1 MKSRILSLVS
11 ILVLLVTF
19 AQAQV
24 TTSSINGKIKDS
36 KGIIPGATIVM
47 VHVPTGTVS
56 KGSSN
61 ESGLYRIGNLN
72 PGGPY
77 KITVTFVGYSPV
89 VKENIYLTL
98 GSDLKIDLDLQEQGN
113 QLADVSIKGQK
124 GGTKSGAGTS
134 IGEGQIKTLPTMNR
148 SLQDVTRVTPQGSKD
163 NTFGGTNFR
172 YNNVT
177 IDGAIN
183 NDAIGFSPSLGGQ
196 SGSSGMPGSSTRTNP
211 VSLDAIQDVTV
222 LLSPYDVKVG
232 NFLGGSINAVTRGG
246 TNEVVGSVYG
256 YGRNASLIGRN
267 KIGDNAKEPSAFHD
281 YQTGFRVGFPII
293 KDKLFFFTNEEIT
306 RRQDPVILGAG
317 SSDMKLLTLS
327 DAQKISDRM
336 KNAYGID
343 AGSFGDYNIYSQS
356 NKFFNR
362 LDWNISESTQ
372 LTIRNNTIVSKA
384 TNLERDQSNFR
395 FGGIDFK
402 QNNNQS
408 STVADLKTRFG
419 NSATNNL
426 ILGYSTV
433 HDFRTPL
440 SDPAIPQ
447 IEIGSNGGTIF
458 LGTDREASIFN
469 MKQNT
474 FELTDNYSFSKGIHN
489 FTVGT
494 HNEFYKI
501 NYGFVNAWNG
511 RVAYDS
517 VDDFLN
523 NKPKRVRTSFDYAD
537 NTRDNIIANPTAK
550 FNVNLYSAYGQDE
563 MRLSD
568 KFKLTL
574 GLRFD
579 MADLPTMPTLSS
591 KTTNSPVDPNYGTTY
606 TYTQPSNINNKFLNK
621 VQISPRLGF
630 NFDALGDQSLIV
642 RGGSGLFT
650 SRVPFAWLGYAYYNN
665 GVNYGSYDLKPATG
679 NKVVTQ
685 VPGTDPIKDALGGNG
700 EAGYAAKQGVNINDA
715 NGATQVDLV
724 DNNFK
729 MPKAWRSNLAFDF
742 KTQDNWKFTVEGIYS
757 KVIKDVAFQQ
767 INYVDNP
774 KYMVYDTQKQQP
786 IYSTTS
792 GAYGNGKINNKYT
805 NAYLLSNT
813 DQGYKYSLTGQISK
827 SLPFGLDVMVAYTYG
842 QSKDIANGIRNS
854 MESNWQL
861 NQALSPNNPGLAYS
875 NFDIRNR
882 IISTINYRL
891 DWAKNGKY
899 VSNFSLFFSGQSGSP
914 YSLGLVNSTINGTGQ
929 TVSLMYI
936 PAAGETQ
943 KFFANTADGI
953 AQAAAFDSYVNGDKY
968 LSTRRG
974 NFTERNGAR
983 TPWNVQADFRL
994 SQDIFVTGTAAKKH
1008 TLTLTYDIVNLT
1020 NLLNKDW
1027 GVQYFS
1033 PNTYNSM
1040 ASIGLTQAKDA
1051 AGKVLTGSPTTYP
1064 TYTFSQAG
1072 VSSYS
1077 KDFFASRYQMQL
1089 GLRYSF

>member
-24 TTSSINGKIKDS
+24 TTSSINGKIKDN

-98 GSDLKIDLDLQEQGN
+98 GSDVKLDLDLQEQGN

-256 YGRNASLIGRN
+256 YGRNASLIGKN
-267 KIGDNAKEPSAFHD
+267 KIGDNSKEPSAFHD

-327 DAQKISDRM
+327 EAQQISDRM
-336 KNAYGID
+336 KTVYGVD

-372 LTIRNNTIVSKA
+372 LTIRNNTIISKA

-402 QNNNQS
+402 QNNNQT

-426 ILGYSTV
+426 IVGYSTV
-433 HDFRTPL
+433 HDYRDPL
-440 SDPAIPQ
+440 SNPALPQ
-447 IEIGSNGGTIF
+447 IEIASNGGTLF

-474 FELTDNYSFSKGIHN
+474 FEFTDNYMYSSGIHT

-494 HNEFYKI
+494 HNEFYNI
-501 NYGFVNAWNG
+501 NYGFVNSWNG
-511 RVAYDS
+511 RVAYS
-517 VDDFLN
+517 SIADFLA
-523 NKPKRVRTSFDYAD
+523 NKPNRVRTSYNYDD
-537 NTRDNIIANPTAK
+537 NTRDNIIANPTAE
-550 FNVNLYSAYGQDE
+550 FNVNMYSVYGQDE
-563 MRLSD
+563 IRIGD
-568 KFKLTL
+568 RFKLTP

-579 MADLPTMPTLSS
+579 MANLPDMPSLSS
-591 KTTNSPVDPNYGTTY
+591 KTTNSPVDANYGTTY
-606 TYTQPSNINNKFLNK
+606 TYTQPSSITGKFLNK
-621 VQISPRLGF
+621 IQISPRVGF
-630 NFDALGDQSLIV
+630 NFDVLGNQSLV
-642 RGGSGLFT
+642 MRGGTGLFT
-650 SRVPFAWLGYAYYNN
+650 SRVPFAWIGYAYYNN
-665 GVNYGSYDLKPATG
+665 GVNYGAFDKSYIYANADPTKIVTPAAG
-679 NKVVTQ
+679 S
-685 VPGTDPIKDALGGNG
+685 DPIKDALTGNG
-700 EAGYAAKQGVNINDA
+700 EAGYVTKQGVNVKDA
-715 NGATQVDLV
+715 SGATQVDLV

-729 MPKAWRSNLAFDF
+729 MPKAWRSNLAFDY
-742 KTQDNWKFTVEGIYS
+742 KTDDQWKFTVEGIFS
-757 KVIKDVAFQQ
+757 QVIKDVQFQQ

-774 KYMVYDTQKQQP
+774 TYMVYDTQKQQP
-786 IYSTTS
+786 IYS
-792 GAYGNGKINNKYT
+792 GAKINPLYT

-813 DQGYKYSLTGQISK
+813 DKGYKYSLTAQVSK
-827 SLPFGLDVMVAYTYG
+827 SLPMGLDMMVAYTYG
-842 QSKDIANGIRNS
+842 RSKDIANGIRNS

-891 DWAKNGKY
+891 DWFKNNKY

-914 YSLGLVNSTINGTGQ
+914 YSLGLVNTRINGTGQ
-929 TVSLMYI
+929 TVSLMYV
-936 PAAGETQ
+936 PAVGETT
-943 KFFANTADGI
+943 KFFANTPDGI
-953 AQAAAFDSYVNGDKY
+953 AQAAAFDSYINGDKY

-983 TPWNVQADFRL
+983 TPWNVQADFRF
-994 SQDIFVTGTAAKKH
+994 SQDVQVAKGKH
-1008 TLTLTYDIVNLT
+1008 PHILTLTYDIINLT
-1020 NLLNKDW
+1020 NLVNKNW
-1027 GVQYFS
+1027 GIQYFS

-1040 ASIGLTQAKDA
+1040 ASMGIKVAT
-1051 AGKVLTGSPTTYP
+1051 AGTPTAYP
-1064 TYTFSQAG
+1064 VYTFAQKD
-1072 VSSYS
+1072 VTSYS

-1089 GLRYSF
+1089 GARYSF

>member
-24 TTSSINGKIKDS
+24 TTSSINGKIKDN

-98 GSDLKIDLDLQEQGN
+98 GSDVKLDLDLQEQGN

-267 KIGDNAKEPSAFHD
+267 KIGDNSKEPSAFHD

-317 SSDMKLLTLS
+317 SSDMKLLTLTE
-327 DAQKISDRM
+327 AQQISDRM

-362 LDWNISESTQ
+362 LDWNISENTQ

-433 HDFRTPL
+433 HDFRNPL
-440 SDPAIPQ
+440 SNPAVPQ
-447 IEIGSNGGTIF
+447 IEITGTGGSGIIF

-469 MKQNT
+469 MKQKT
-474 FELTDNYSFSKGIHN
+474 FELTDNYTFSKGIST
-489 FTVGT
+489 FTFGT
-494 HNEFYKI
+494 HNEFYNI
-501 NYGFVNAWNG
+501 NYGFVNSWNG

-517 VDDFLN
+517 VNDFLIN
-523 NKPKRVRTSFDYAD
+523 NPSRVRTNFNYAD

-579 MADLPTMPTLSS
+579 MADLPTMPSLST
-591 KTTNSPVDPNYGTTY
+591 KTTNSPVDANYGTTY
-606 TYTQPSNINNKFLNK
+606 TYTQPSSITGKFLNK
-621 VQISPRLGF
+621 IQISPRVGF
-630 NFDALGDQSLIV
+630 NFDVLGNQSLV
-642 RGGSGLFT
+642 MRGGTGLFT
-650 SRVPFAWLGYAYYNN
+650 SRVPFAWIGYAYYNN
-665 GVNYGSYDLKPATG
+665 GVNYGAFDQKRSSKAYTAG
-679 NKVVTQ
+679 S
-685 VPGTDPIKDALGGNG
+685 DPIKDALNGNG
-700 EAGYAAKQGVNINDA
+700 EAGFVSKQNVNVNDA
-715 NGATQVDLV
+715 TGATQVDLV

-742 KTQDNWKFTVEGIYS
+742 KTEDNWKFTLEGIFS
-757 KVIKDVAFQQ
+757 QVIKDVQFQQ

-774 KYMVYDTQKQQP
+774 KYMVYDTQKEQP
-786 IYSTTS
+786 IYS
-792 GAYGNGKINNKYT
+792 GAKINPLYT

-813 DQGYKYSLTGQISK
+813 DKGYKYSLTAQVSK
-827 SLPFGLDVMVAYTYG
+827 SLPIGLDVMVAYTYG
-842 QSKDIANGIRNS
+842 KSKDIANGIRNS

-875 NFDIRNR
+875 NFDVRHR

-891 DWAKNGKY
+891 DWSKDGKY
-899 VSNFSLFFSGQSGSP
+899 TTNFGLFFSAQSGAP
-914 YSLGLVNSTINGTGQ
+914 YSLGLVGAVINGTGQ
-929 TVSLMYI
+929 NVSLMYI
-936 PAAGETQ
+936 PAAGETP
-943 KFFANTADGI
+943 KFFANTPTGI
-953 AQAAAFDSYVNGDKY
+953 AQAAAFDAYIDGDKY

>member
-1 MKSRILSLVS
+1 MKTRILLLFS
-11 ILVLLVTF
+11 ILTLFF
-19 AQAQV
+19 ATTEAQV
-24 TTSSINGKIKDS
+24 TTSGINGKVKDA

-56 KGSSN
+56 KVSSN
-61 ESGLYRIGNLN
+61 ENGFYRIGNLN

-77 KITVTFVGYSPV
+77 KITVSYVGYSPL
-89 VKENIYLTL
+89 VKENLYLTL
-98 GSDLKIDLDLQEQGN
+98 GNDVRLDLDLEEQGN
-113 QLADVSIKGQK
+113 QLAEVSVKGQK

-134 IGEGQIKTLPTMNR
+134 INEAQIKALPTLNR

-232 NFLGGSINAVTRGG
+232 NFLGGSINAVTRSG
-246 TNEVVGSVYG
+246 TNDVTGSVYG

-267 KIGDNAKEPSAFHD
+267 KTGDNSKLPSSFHD

-317 SSDMKLLTLS
+317 SSDMKLLTT
-327 DAQKISDRM
+327 AQAQQISDYV
-336 KNAYGID
+336 KSNYGVD
-343 AGSFGDYNIYSQS
+343 AGAFGDYNIYSQS

-362 LDWNISESTQ
+362 LDWNINENNQ
-372 LTIRNNTIVSKA
+372 LTIRNNTIISKA

-395 FGGIDFK
+395 FGSIDFQ

-433 HDFRTPL
+433 HDYRNPL
-440 SDPAIPQ
+440 SNPALPQ
-447 IEIGSNGGTIF
+447 IEIASNGGTIF

-474 FELTDNYSFSKGIHN
+474 FEFTDNYVFSKGNHT

-501 NYGFVNAWNG
+501 NYGFVNSWNG
-511 RVAYDS
+511 RVAYS
-517 VDDFLN
+517 SIADFLA
-523 NKPKRVRTSFDYAD
+523 NKPNRVRASYNYDNNSRDYILD
-537 NTRDNIIANPTAK
+537 NPTAE
-550 FNVNLYSAYGQDE
+550 FNVNMYSVYGQDE
-563 MRLSD
+563 IRIGDRL
-568 KFKLTL
+568 KLTP

-579 MADLPTMPTLSS
+579 MANLPDMPTLSS

-606 TYTQPSNINNKFLNK
+606 TYTQPSAITGKFLNK
-621 VQISPRLGF
+621 IQISPRIGF

-642 RGGSGLFT
+642 RGGTGFFT
-650 SRVPFAWLGYAYYNN
+650 SRIPFAWVGYAYYNN
-665 GVNYGSYDLKPATG
+665 GVNYGAFDRSYNNT
-679 NKVVTQ
+679 TTSQ
-685 VPGTDPIKDALGGNG
+685 VAGTDPIRDGLTGNG
-700 EAGYAAKQGVNINDA
+700 EAGYVTKQNVNVKDA
-715 NGATQVDLV
+715 SGATQVDLV

-729 MPKAWRSNLAFDF
+729 MPKAWRTNLAFDY
-742 KTQDNWKFTVEGIYS
+742 KTADQWKFTVEGIYS
-757 KVIKDVAFQQ
+757 KVIKDIQFQQ

-774 KYMVYDTQKQQP
+774 TYMVYDTQKQQP
-786 IYSTTS
+786 IYS
-792 GAYGNGKINNKYT
+792 GAKINPLYT

-813 DQGYKYSLTGQISK
+813 NKGYKYSLTAQVSK
-827 SLPFGLDVMVAYTYG
+827 SFPMGLDLMVGYTYG
-842 QSKDIANGIRNS
+842 QSKDVSNGIRNS

-861 NQALSPNNPGLAYS
+861 NQSLSPNNASLAYS

-882 IISTINYRL
+882 IVSTANYRI

-899 VSNFSLFFSGQSGSP
+899 VSSFSLFFSGQSGSP
-914 YSLGLVNSTINGTGQ
+914 YSLGLVNTRINGTGQ
-929 TVSLMYI
+929 TVSLLYI
-936 PAAGETQ
+936 PAVGETT
-943 KFFANTADGI
+943 KFFPTTTAGI
-953 AQAAAFDSYVNGDKY
+953 AQAAAFDAYINGDKY

-974 NFTERNGAR
+974 QFTERNGAR
-983 TPWNVQADFRL
+983 TPWNVQADFRFA
-994 SQDIFVTGTAAKKH
+994 QDIQVAKGKH
-1008 TLTLTYDIVNLT
+1008 PHVLTLTYDIVNLT
-1020 NLLNKDW
+1020 NLVNKNW

-1033 PNTYNSM
+1033 PNTFNSM
-1040 ASIGLTQAKDA
+1040 ASVGV
-1051 AGKVLTGSPTTYP
+1051 KVATPGTATAYP
-1064 TYTFSQAG
+1064 VYSFSQSD
-1072 VSSYS
+1072 VTSYS
-1077 KDFFASRYQMQL
+1077 KDFFGSRYQMQL

>member
-1 MKSRILSLVS
+1 MKLRLLSLLGVFM
-11 ILVLLVTF
+11 LFVTMV
-19 AQAQV
+19 QAQV
-24 TTSSINGKIKDS
+24 TTSGINGKIKDD
-36 KGIIPGATIVM
+36 KGIIPGATIAI
-47 VHVPTGTVS
+47 VHIPTGTVS

-61 ESGLYRIGNLN
+61 EAGIYRIGNLN

-77 KITVTFVGYSPV
+77 KITVTYVGYNPI
-89 VKENIYLTL
+89 VKENVYLAL
-98 GSDLKIDLDLQEQGN
+98 GADQKIDIDLKEQGN
-113 QLADVSIKGQK
+113 QLAEVSVRGQK
-124 GGTKSGAGTS
+124 GPTKSGAGTS
-134 IGEGQIKTLPTMNR
+134 INETQIKNLPTMNR

-222 LLSPYDVKVG
+222 LLAPYDVKIG

-246 TNEVVGSVYG
+246 TNDVTGSVYG
-256 YGRNASLIGRN
+256 YGRNAALIGRN
-267 KIGDNAKEPSAFHD
+267 KIGDNSKEPSAFHD

-317 SSDMKLLTLS
+317 SPDGIITL
-327 DAQKISDRM
+327 AQAQAISDRM
-336 KNAYGID
+336 KTAYGLD
-343 AGSFGDYNIYSQS
+343 AGAYGDYNIYSQS

-362 LDWNISESTQ
+362 LDWNINENNQ
-372 LTIRNNTIVSKA
+372 LTIRNNTIISKA

-395 FGGIDFK
+395 FGSIDFK

-408 STVADLKTRFG
+408 STVADLKTRFN

-433 HDFRTPL
+433 HDFRDPL
-440 SDPAIPQ
+440 SNPAIPQ

-511 RVAYDS
+511 RIAYDT
-517 VDDFLN
+517 VDDFLA

-537 NTRDNIIANPTAK
+537 NSRDNILANPTAK
-550 FNVNLYSAYGQDE
+550 FNVNLYSVYGQDE

-579 MADLPTMPTLSS
+579 MADLPNMPTLST

-606 TYTQPSNINNKFLNK
+606 TYTQPSAINNKFLNK

-742 KTQDNWKFTVEGIYS
+742 RTQDNWKFTLEGIYS

-774 KYMVYDTQKQQP
+774 TYMVYDTQHQQP
-786 IYSTTS
+786 IYSGS
-792 GAYGNGKINNKYT
+792 KINSKYT

-813 DQGYKYSLTGQISK
+813 DQGYKYSLTGQVSK
-827 SLPFGLDVMVAYTYG
+827 SLPFGLDFMVAYTYG

-875 NFDIRNR
+875 NFDVRNR
-882 IISTINYRL
+882 IVSTLNYKL
-891 DWAKNGKY
+891 DWAKNGRY
-899 VSNFSLFFSGQSGSP
+899 VSNFSIFFSAQSGAP
-914 YSLGLVNSTINGTGQ
+914 YSLGFVNGTINNTGQ
-929 TVSLMYI
+929 TVSLVYI
-936 PAAGETQ
+936 PAAGETS
-943 KFFANTADGI
+943 KFFSAANQ
-953 AQAAAFDSYVNGDKY
+953 AQAAAFDAYVDADKY

-974 NFTERNGAR
+974 QFTERNGAR
-983 TPWNVQADFRL
+983 TPWNVQADFRF
-994 SQDIFVTGTAAKKH
+994 SQDIQVAKGKH
-1008 TLTLTYDIVNLT
+1008 PHVLTLTYDIVNLT

-1027 GVQYFS
+1027 GIQYFS
-1033 PNTYNSM
+1033 PNTFNSM
-1040 ASIGLTQAKDA
+1040 ANVGLKVAT
-1051 AGKVLTGSPTTYP
+1051 AGTPTSYP
-1064 TYTFSQAG
+1064 VYTFAQKD
-1072 VSSYS
+1072 VTSYS
-1077 KDFFASRYQMQL
+1077 RDFFASRYQMQL

>member
-1 MKSRILSLVS
+1 MKLSIVS
-11 ILVLLVTF
+11 LISVFMLLAIF
-19 AQAQV
+19 SHAQV
-24 TTSSINGKIKDS
+24 TTSSINGQIKDN
-36 KGIIPGATIVM
+36 KDIIPGATIVFL
-47 VHVPTGTVS
+47 HVPTGTVS
-56 KGSSN
+56 KASSN
-61 ESGLYRIGNLN
+61 ERGIYRIGNLN

-77 KITVTFVGYSPV
+77 KITVTYIGYATASR
-89 VKENIYLTL
+89 ENIFLTL
-98 GSDLKIDLDLQEQGN
+98 GTDQKLDINLKEQGN
-113 QLADVSIKGQK
+113 QLAEVSVKGQK

-177 IDGAIN
+177 IDGAVN

-222 LLSPYDVKVG
+222 LLAPYDVKVG
-232 NFLGGSINAVTRGG
+232 NFLGGSINAVTRSG
-246 TNEVVGSVYG
+246 TNELIGSVYG
-256 YGRNASLIGRN
+256 YGRNASLIGKN
-267 KIGDNAKEPSAFHD
+267 KIGDNAKIPSSFHD
-281 YQTGFRVGFPII
+281 YQTGFRLGFPII

-317 SSDMKLLTLS
+317 SMDMKLLTLA
-327 DAQKISDRM
+327 DAQSISNYV
-336 KNAYGID
+336 KSTYGVD
-343 AGSFGDYNIYSQS
+343 AGSFDNYNIYSQS

-362 LDWNISESTQ
+362 LDWNINENNQ
-372 LTIRNNTIVSKA
+372 LTIRNNTIISKA
-384 TNLERDQSNFR
+384 TNLERDQFNFR

-426 ILGYSTV
+426 IIGYSSV
-433 HDFRTPL
+433 HDFRDPL
-440 SDPAIPQ
+440 SNPALPQ
-447 IEIGSNGGTIF
+447 IEIASNGGTLF

-474 FELTDNYSFSKGIHN
+474 FEFTDNYIFSKGNHT
-489 FTVGT
+489 FTFGT
-494 HNEFYKI
+494 HNEFYNI

-511 RVAYDS
+511 RVAYS
-517 VDDFLN
+517 SIADFLSD
-523 NKPKRVRTSFDYAD
+523 KPNRVRASYNYD
-537 NTRDNIIANPTAK
+537 NNSRDNILDNPTAQ
-550 FNVNLYSAYGQDE
+550 FNVNMYSVYGQDE
-563 MRLSD
+563 IRIGDRL
-568 KFKLTL
+568 KLTP

-579 MADLPTMPTLSS
+579 MANLPNMPTLSA
-591 KTTNSPVDPNYGTTY
+591 KTMNSPTDINYGTTY
-606 TYTQPSNINNKFLNK
+606 TYTQPSSITGKFLNK

-630 NFDALGDQSLIV
+630 NLDALGDQSLIV
-642 RGGSGLFT
+642 RGGTGLFT
-650 SRVPFAWLGYAYYNN
+650 SRIPFAWIGYAYYNN
-665 GVNYGSYDLKPATG
+665 GVNYGAFDKSYAYTSATSVKPAVG
-679 NKVVTQ
+679 S
-685 VPGTDPIKDALGGNG
+685 DPIKDALGGNG
-700 EAGYAAKQGVNINDA
+700 EAGFVAKQGINVNDA
-715 NGATQVDLV
+715 SGATQVDLV

-729 MPKAWRSNLAFDF
+729 MPKAWRSNLAIDY
-742 KTQDNWKFTVEGIYS
+742 KSNDQWKFTLEGIFS
-757 KVIKDVAFQQ
+757 KVMKDVQFQQ

-774 KYMVYDTQKQQP
+774 RYMVYDTKQQQP
-786 IYSTTS
+786 IYPGT
-792 GAYGNGKINNKYT
+792 KINPLYT

-813 DQGYKYSLTGQISK
+813 DKGYKYSLTAQISK
-827 SLPFGLDVMVAYTYG
+827 SLPMGLDMMVAYTYG
-842 QSKDIANGIRNS
+842 RSKDIANGIRNS

-861 NQALSPNNPGLAYS
+861 NQSLSPNNPGLAYS

-914 YSLGLVNSTINGTGQ
+914 YSLGLVNTRINGTGQ
-929 TVSLMYI
+929 TVSLLYI
-936 PAAGETQ
+936 PGMGETT
-943 KFFANTADGI
+943 KFFTNTADGI
-953 AQAAAFDSYVNGDKY
+953 SQAAAFDAYVNGDKY

-974 NFTERNGAR
+974 DFTARNGAR
-983 TPWNVQADFRL
+983 TPWNIQADFRF
-994 SQDIFVTGTAAKKH
+994 SQDIEVAKGKH
-1008 TLTLTYDIVNLT
+1008 PHVLTLTYDIVNLT
-1020 NLLNKDW
+1020 NLVNKNW
-1027 GVQYFS
+1027 GIQYFS

-1040 ASIGLTQAKDA
+1040 ASVGI
-1051 AGKVLTGSPTTYP
+1051 KVLTAGTPTSYP
-1064 TYTFSQAG
+1064 VYTFAQKD
-1072 VSSYS
+1072 VTSYA

>member
-1 MKSRILSLVS
+1 MKSRLLSLVS

-24 TTSSINGKIKDS
+24 TTSSINGKIKDN
-36 KGIIPGATIVM
+36 KGIIPGATIVL

-61 ESGLYRIGNLN
+61 ESGIYRIGNLN

-98 GSDLKIDLDLQEQGN
+98 GTDVKLDLDLQEQGN
-113 QLADVSIKGQK
+113 QLAEVSVKGQK

-222 LLSPYDVKVG
+222 LLAPYDVKVG

-267 KIGDNAKEPSAFHD
+267 KIGDNSKEPSAFHD

-317 SSDMKLLTLS
+317 SSDMPLLTV
-327 DAQKISDRM
+327 AQAQAISDRM
-336 KNAYGID
+336 SNVYGIN
-343 AGSFGDYNIYSQS
+343 AGSFGNYNIYSQS

-362 LDWNISESTQ
+362 LDWNIDERNQ
-372 LTIRNNTIVSKA
+372 LTVRNNTIVSKA

-395 FGGIDFK
+395 FGSIDFK

-408 STVADLKTRFG
+408 STVAELKTRFDA
-419 NSATNNL
+419 ATNNL
-426 ILGYSTV
+426 IVGYSNIN
-433 HDFRTPL
+433 DFRNPL
-440 SDPAIPQ
+440 TNPAVPQ
-447 IEIGSNGGTIF
+447 IEIASNGGTLF

-469 MKQNT
+469 MKQKT
-474 FELTDNYSFSKGIHN
+474 FEVTDNYQFSKGIHS
-489 FTVGT
+489 FTIGT
-494 HNEFYKI
+494 HNELYNI
-501 NYGFVNAWNG
+501 NYGFVNSWNG
-511 RVAYDS
+511 RVAYSS
-517 VDDFLN
+517 VDDFLAG
-523 NKPKRVRTSFDYAD
+523 KPNRVRTNYNYDN

-550 FNVNLYSAYGQDE
+550 FNVNMFSLYGQDE

-579 MADLPTMPTLSS
+579 MTDLPTQPTLST
-591 KTTNSPVDPNYGTTY
+591 KTANSPVDPNYGTTY
-606 TYTQPSNINNKFLNK
+606 TYTQPSAINNKFLNK
-621 VQISPRLGF
+621 VQVSPRVGF
-630 NFDALGDQSLIV
+630 NYDAIGDQSLII
-642 RGGSGLFT
+642 RGGSGFFT

-665 GVNYGSYDLKPATG
+665 GVNYGAFDKKYDYKSAS
-679 NKVVTQ
+679 
-685 VPGTDPIKDALGGNG
+685 GTPVAGSDPIGDALTGNG
-700 EAGYAAKQGVNINDA
+700 EAGYVAKQGVNINDA
-715 NGATQVDLV
+715 SGATQVDLV

-729 MPKAWRSNLAFDF
+729 MPKAWRSNLAFDI
-742 KTQDNWKFTVEGIYS
+742 KTEDNWKFTLEGIYS

-767 INYVDNP
+767 INIVDNP
-774 KYMVYDTQKQQP
+774 TYMIYDTQRQQP

-792 GAYGNGKINNKYT
+792 GPNGNGKINKLFT

-813 DQGYKYSLTGQISK
+813 DKGYKYSLTAQVSK
-827 SLPFGLDVMVAYTYG
+827 SLPFGLDVMAAYTYG

-861 NQALSPNNPGLAYS
+861 NQSLSPNNPGLAYS
-875 NFDIRNR
+875 NFDIRHR
-882 IISTINYRL
+882 IVSTVNYRL

-899 VSNFSLFFSGQSGSP
+899 VSNFSIFFSGQSGAP

-943 KFFANTADGI
+943 KFFANTPEGI
-953 AQAAAFDSYVNGDKY
+953 AQAAAFDSYIDGNKY
-968 LSTRRG
+968 LSGRRG

-983 TPWNVQADFRL
+983 TPWNVQADFRF
-994 SQDIFVTGTAAKKH
+994 SQDIQVAKGKH
-1008 TLTLTYDIVNLT
+1008 PHVLTLTYDIINLT
-1020 NLLNKDW
+1020 NLVNKDW
-1027 GVQYFS
+1027 GIQYFS
-1033 PNTYNSM
+1033 PNTFNSM
-1040 ASIGLTQAKDA
+1040 ASVGLSLAKDA
-1051 AGKVLTGSPTTYP
+1051 TGKVISAGNATTYP
-1064 TYTFSQAG
+1064 TYNFKQSDVT
-1072 VSSYS
+1072 SYS
-1077 KDFFASRYQMQL
+1077 RDFFASRYQMQL

>member
-1 MKSRILSLVS
+1 LLCTKQKQQKMKSRLLFLFGLV
-11 ILVLLVTF
+11 VLFVIG
-19 AQAQV
+19 AHAQV
-24 TTSSINGKIKDS
+24 TTASINGKIKDE

-47 VHVPTGTVS
+47 LHVPTGTVS
-56 KGSSN
+56 KASSN
-61 ESGLYRIGNLN
+61 ENGLYRIGNLN

-77 KITVTFVGYSPV
+77 KITVTYVGYSPV
-89 VKENIYLTL
+89 VKDNIYLAL
-98 GSDLKIDLDLQEQGN
+98 GADQKLDIDIQEQGS
-113 QLADVSIKGQK
+113 QLAEVSVKGQK
-124 GGTKSGAGTS
+124 GSTKSGAGTS
-134 IGEGQIKTLPTMNR
+134 IGEGQIKILPTMNR

-232 NFLGGSINAVTRGG
+232 NFLGGSINAVTRSG
-246 TNEVVGSVYG
+246 TNDVTGSVYG

-281 YQTGFRVGFPII
+281 YQTGFRLGLPII

-317 SSDMKLLTLS
+317 SPDGIITL
-327 DAQKISDRM
+327 AQAQQISDRM
-336 KNAYGID
+336 KNAYGLD
-343 AGSFGDYNIYSQS
+343 AGAYGDYNIYSQS

-362 LDWNISESTQ
+362 LDWNINESTQ
-372 LTIRNNTIVSKA
+372 LTIRNNTIISKA

-408 STVADLKTRFG
+408 STVADLKTRFN

-447 IEIGSNGGTIF
+447 IEIGANGGTIF

-474 FELTDNYSFSKGIHN
+474 FELTDNYSFSKGIHT

-511 RVAYDS
+511 RIAYDT

-523 NKPKRVRTSFDYAD
+523 NRPKRVRTSFDYAD
-537 NTRDNIIANPTAK
+537 NSRDNIIANPTAK

-621 VQISPRLGF
+621 VQVSPRLGF
-630 NFDALGDQSLIV
+630 NFDALGDQSLII

-665 GVNYGSYDLKPATG
+665 GVNYGAYDLKPATG

-685 VPGTDPIKDALGGNG
+685 VPGSDPIKDALTGNG
-700 EAGYAAKQGVNINDA
+700 EAGYAAKQGININDA

-742 KTQDNWKFTVEGIYS
+742 RTQDNWKFTVEGIYS
-757 KVIKDVAFQQ
+757 KVIKDIAFQQ

-774 KYMVYDTQKQQP
+774 NYMVYDTQHQQP
-786 IYSTTS
+786 IYS
-792 GAYGNGKINNKYT
+792 GAKINSKYT

-813 DQGYKYSLTGQISK
+813 DQGYKYSLTGQVSK

-875 NFDIRNR
+875 NFDVRNR
-882 IISTINYRL
+882 IISTLNYRL
-891 DWAKNGKY
+891 DWAKNSKY
-899 VSNFSLFFSGQSGSP
+899 VSNFSIFFSAQSGAP
-914 YSLGLVNSTINGTGQ
+914 YSLGFVNATINNTAQ
-929 TVSLMYI
+929 TVGLVYI
-936 PAAGETQ
+936 PAVGETS
-943 KFFANTADGI
+943 KFFSSANQ
-953 AQAAAFDSYVNGDKY
+953 AQAAAFDAYIDADKY

-974 NFTERNGAR
+974 QFTERNGAR
-983 TPWNVQADFRL
+983 TPWNVQADFRF
-994 SQDIFVTGTAAKKH
+994 SQDIQVAQGKH
-1008 TLTLTYDIVNLT
+1008 PHVLTLTYDIVNLT
-1020 NLLNKDW
+1020 NLVNKDW
-1027 GVQYFS
+1027 GIQYFS
-1033 PNTYNSM
+1033 PNTFNSM
-1040 ASIGLTQAKDA
+1040 ASVGVKVAT
-1051 AGKVLTGSPTTYP
+1051 AGTPTTYP
-1064 TYTFSQAG
+1064 VYTFAQKD
-1072 VSSYS
+1072 VTSYA